1 MRDATPCRRTQAG
14 FFRYTARMM
23 KALLMGMLL
32 LGATPSATP
41 DAGQVSAAATVGT
54 VASASGRLRVEV
66 LSSMTPLRRGVQTFQ
81 VRITDAASGKPV
93 PGVVLSVQPWMPAM
107 NHGIS
112 EVPRVTARD
121 PGTFEVS
128 DTDLFMPGVWEL
140 RFTLKGTVE
149 DTATVT
155 LKLGR

>member
-1 MRDATPCRRTQAG
+1 
-14 FFRYTARMM
+14 M

-32 LGATPSATP
+32 WGATPSAGP
-41 DAGQVSAAATVGT
+41 DAGTVSARTSVGT
-54 VASASGRLRVEV
+54 AASASGRLRVEV
-66 LSSMTPLRRGVQTFQ
+66 LSAMPALRRGVQTFQ
-81 VRITDAASGKPV
+81 VRVTDAGSGKPV
-93 PGVVLSVQPWMPAM
+93 PGVVLTVQPWMPAM
-107 NHGIS
+107 GHGIS
-112 EVPRVTARD
+112 EVPRVTARE

-128 DTDLFMPGVWEL
+128 DADLFMPGVWEL

>member
-1 MRDATPCRRTQAG
+1 
-14 FFRYTARMM
+14 M

-32 LGATPSATP
+32 LGATPSAAP
-41 DAGQVSAAATVGT
+41 DAGSDAGQLSAATTVGT
-54 VASASGRLRVEV
+54 AASASGRLRVEV
-66 LSSMTPLRRGVQTFQ
+66 LSRTTPLRRGVQTFQ
-81 VRITDAASGKPV
+81 VRVTDAVSGKPV

-128 DTDLFMPGVWEL
+128 DADLFMPGVWEL

-149 DTATVT
+149 DSATVT

>member
-1 MRDATPCRRTQAG
+1 
-14 FFRYTARMM
+14 M
-23 KALLMGMLL
+23 KTLLMGMWL
-32 LGATPSATP
+32 LGATPSVGSDAGT
-41 DAGQVSAAATVGT
+41 DAGQVSAAVSVGT
-54 VASASGRLRVEV
+54 AVSASGKHRVEV
-66 LSSMTPLRRGVQTFQ
+66 LSSMTPLRRGVQAFQ

-93 PGVVLSVQPWMPAM
+93 SGVTLAVQPWMPAM
-107 NHGIS
+107 GHGIS

-140 RFTLKGTVE
+140 RFTLKGTME
-149 DTATVT
+149 DSATVT

>member
-1 MRDATPCRRTQAG
+1 
-14 FFRYTARMM
+14 M
-23 KALLMGMLL
+23 KALLMGTLL

-41 DAGQVSAAATVGT
+41 DAGSDGGQVSAASSVGT

-66 LSSMTPLRRGVQTFQ
+66 LSSMTPLRRGVQAFQ

-128 DTDLFMPGVWEL
+128 DADLFMPGVWEL

-149 DTATVT
+149 DSATVT

>member
-1 MRDATPCRRTQAG
+1 
-14 FFRYTARMM
+14 M
-23 KALLMGMLL
+23 KALMMGMLL
-32 LGATPSATP
+32 LGATPSAVP
-41 DAGQVSAAATVGT
+41 DAGSDAGIVSAAATVGT
-54 VASASGRLRVEV
+54 ATSASGRLRVEV
-66 LSSMTPLRRGVQTFQ
+66 LSAAVPLRRGVQVFQ

-93 PGVVLSVQPWMPAM
+93 SGVVLSVQPWMPAM
-107 NHGIS
+107 GHGIS
-112 EVPRVTARD
+112 EVPRVTARE

-128 DTDLFMPGVWEL
+128 DADLFMPGVWEL

>member
-1 MRDATPCRRTQAG
+1 
-14 FFRYTARMM
+14 M
-23 KALLMGMLL
+23 KTLLMGMLL
-32 LGATPSATP
+32 LGATPRVGP
-41 DAGQVSAAATVGT
+41 DAGSGAGQVSAAVSVGT
-54 VASASGRLRVEV
+54 TVSASGRLRVEV

-81 VRITDAASGKPV
+81 VRLTDATSGKPV
-93 PGVVLSVQPWMPAM
+93 SGVVLSVQPWMPAM

-112 EVPRVTARD
+112 DVPRVTARA

-128 DTDLFMPGVWEL
+128 DADLFMPGVWEL

-149 DTATVT
+149 DSATVT

>member
-1 MRDATPCRRTQAG
+1 
-14 FFRYTARMM
+14 MM

-32 LGATPSATP
+32 LGATPSVAP
-41 DAGQVSAAATVGT
+41 DAGQVSAATSVGT

-66 LSSMTPLRRGVQTFQ
+66 LSSTTPLRRGVQTFQ

-93 PGVVLSVQPWMPAM
+93 SGVVLSVHPWMPAM
-107 NHGIS
+107 GHGIS
-112 EVPRVTARD
+112 DVPRVTARE
-121 PGTFEVS
+121 PGSFEVS

-149 DTATVT
+149 DSATVT

>member
-1 MRDATPCRRTQAG
+1 
-14 FFRYTARMM
+14 M

-32 LGATPSATP
+32 LGATPSAAP
-41 DAGQVSAAATVGT
+41 DAGQVSAATPVGT

-66 LSSMTPLRRGVQTFQ
+66 LSLMTPLRRGVQVFQ

-107 NHGIS
+107 GHGIS
-112 EVPRVTARD
+112 EAPRVTARE
-121 PGTFEVS
+121 PGSFEVS
-128 DTDLFMPGVWEL
+128 DADLFMPGVWEL

>member
-1 MRDATPCRRTQAG
+1 
-14 FFRYTARMM
+14 M

-32 LGATPSATP
+32 LGATPSP
-41 DAGQVSAAATVGT
+41 VGT
-54 VASASGRLRVEV
+54 GTSASSRLRVEV

-81 VRITDAASGKPV
+81 VRVTDAASGKPV

-107 NHGIS
+107 GHGIS
-112 EVPRVTARD
+112 EVPRVTARE

-140 RFTLKGTVE
+140 RFTLKGTV
-149 DTATVT
+149 DDSATVT

>member
-1 MRDATPCRRTQAG
+1 
-14 FFRYTARMM
+14 M

-41 DAGQVSAAATVGT
+41 DAGSDAGQVSAATPVGT

-81 VRITDAASGKPV
+81 VRVTDAASGKPV
-93 PGVVLSVQPWMPAM
+93 PGVVLTVQPWMPAM
-107 NHGIS
+107 GHGIP
-112 EVPRVTARD
+112 EDPRVTARA
-121 PGTFEVS
+121 PGDFEVS
-128 DTDLFMPGVWEL
+128 DADLFMPGVWEL

-149 DTATVT
+149 DSATVT

>member
-1 MRDATPCRRTQAG
+1 
-14 FFRYTARMM
+14 M

-32 LGATPSATP
+32 LGATPSAEP
-41 DAGQVSAAATVGT
+41 DAGQVSAVATVGT

-81 VRITDAASGKPV
+81 VRITEAVSGKPV

-107 NHGIS
+107 GHGIS
-112 EVPRVTARD
+112 EVPRVTARE
-121 PGTFEVS
+121 PGSFEVS
-128 DTDLFMPGVWEL
+128 DADLFMPGVWEL
-140 RFTLKGTVE
+140 RFTLKGSVVE
-149 DTATVT
+149 DSATVT